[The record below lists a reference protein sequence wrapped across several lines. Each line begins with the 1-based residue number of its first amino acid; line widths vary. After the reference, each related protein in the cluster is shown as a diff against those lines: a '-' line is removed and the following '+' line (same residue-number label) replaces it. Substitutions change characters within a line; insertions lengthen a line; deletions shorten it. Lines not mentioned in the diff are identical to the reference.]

1 MPYQYRWEVDSQ
13 IQVVKEKPVKRYMI
27 ATLGGYFPVLQK
39 LRDGSVGAVVEAGDF
54 HIGERGRLDFVRSLD
69 GGESWLAA
77 RPIEIDGPDVRN
89 QGFVSLSDG
98 TLVVSYVHAGYSN
111 GQFDRTKGYD
121 RVYVV
126 RSSDY
131 GMTWSSPSVADVG
144 TIPVEGPQYSPYG
157 KMIELPDGTVLM
169 PMYVGS
175 RPDPGRSDSVILRSR
190 DGGETWADGSLI
202 SEGFDETALLYLP
215 SGKLIAMLRSSRR
228 SDSRGANLWQ
238 AESPDLG
245 YTWSEPREIT
255 RPTQHPAD
263 LLLLRSGKV
272 LLTFGHRS
280 PPYGVRAL
288 ISGDECET
296 WDHDREIVLTADSST
311 SDCGYPSAVQ
321 LDDGKV
327 FVAYYTYES
336 PGPFRYDGFP
346 SIGPHGAGVKLSESD
361 LP

>member
-13 IQVVKEKPVKRYMI
+13 IQIVKEKPVKRYMI

-39 LRDGSVGAVVEAGDF
+39 LGDGSIGAVVEAGDF
-54 HIGERGRLDFVRSLD
+54 HVGERGRLDFVRSLD
-69 GGESWLAA
+69 GGESWAAA

-98 TLVVSYVHAGYSN
+98 TLVVAYVHAGYSN
-111 GQFDRTKGYD
+111 GQFDSAKGYD
-121 RVYVV
+121 EVYTI

-131 GMTWSSPSVADVG
+131 GATWSSPRVANVG
-144 TIPVEGPQYSPYG
+144 AIPVEGPQYSPYG
-157 KMIELPDGTVLM
+157 KMTELPDGTILM
-169 PMYVGS
+169 PLYVGS
-175 RPDPGRSDSVILRSR
+175 RTGPRRSDSVILRSR
-190 DGGETWADGSLI
+190 DNGETWGDGSLI
-202 SEGFDETALLYLP
+202 AEGFDETALLPLA
-215 SGKLIAMLRSSRR
+215 SGKLIAMLRFSGD

-245 YTWSEPREIT
+245 YTWSEPRQIT

-263 LLLLRSGKV
+263 LLMLESGRV

-288 ISGDECET
+288 ISSDECET
-296 WDHDREIVLTADSST
+296 WDHDSEIVLTADSAS

-327 FVAYYTYES
+327 FVAYYAYES
-336 PGPFRYDGFP
+336 PGPFKYNGFSP
-346 SIGPHGAGVKLSESD
+346 IGPHGAGVKLDESD